1 MDEKETK
8 EDKQGEH
15 FRPRQ
20 IVMRRALCW
29 DIYWLLSNNRMP
41 ANIMMRL
48 ERGAQTGGVAD
59 Q

>member
-20 IVMRRALCW
+20 MVMRRALCW
-29 DIYWLLSNNRMP
+29 DIYWLLSNN
-41 ANIMMRL
+41 
-48 ERGAQTGGVAD
+48 
-59 Q
+59 